1 MISSDASCVAEMLRQ
16 KASVEDVKCLQDEKT
31 NKCDTE
37 QHMRCMEQM
46 LKMLDS
52 VTVLVAEE
60 LRLVAN
66 PKLLTKAER

>member
-1 MISSDASCVAEMLRQ
+1 VSCVAEKIKQ
-16 KASVEDVKCLQDEKT
+16 KASVQEIKRLQDEKT

-52 VTVLVAEE
+52 VAVLVGEE
-60 LRLVAN
+60 LRLLAN